1 MEENNFQPNV
11 ENILIDILKDNFLE
25 FCKYNYEDIETN
37 IFNTLITNI
46 NMLISKNLVNYILS
60 DQNINILEFLIENGA
75 KFDNIKNE
83 ENGFIYSKYDEKK
96 LVSILEKLINGQ
108 IDISNIMN
116 NSLEIRKEFEFIY
129 YKQILESIKGK

>member
-1 MEENNFQPNV
+1 MKKMDLF
-11 ENILIDILKDNFLE
+11 ILNKV
-25 FCKYNYEDIETN
+25 K
-37 IFNTLITNI
+37 
-46 NMLISKNLVNYILS
+46 
-60 DQNINILEFLIENGA
+60 
-75 KFDNIKNE
+75 
-83 ENGFIYSKYDEKK
+83 KK